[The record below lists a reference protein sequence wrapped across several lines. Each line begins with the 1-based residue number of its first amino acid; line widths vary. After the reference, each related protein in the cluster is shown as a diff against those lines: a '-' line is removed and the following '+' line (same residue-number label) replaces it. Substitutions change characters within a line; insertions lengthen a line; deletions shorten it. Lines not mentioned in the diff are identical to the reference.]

1 MDFLLEGLQAVT
13 WQQCI
18 MYLVGIGLIYM
29 AIKKGCEPA
38 LLLPMGFGAILVNLP
53 LSGAINQITEGVGET
68 SGIIQWLF
76 ENRNRGFR
84 GTAAAS
90 FHRNRRYD

>member
-68 SGIIQWLF
+68 SGIIHGCSKPESRLPRHCRCF
-76 ENRNRGFR
+76 FSSES
-84 GTAAAS
+84 AL
-90 FHRNRRYD
+90 

>member
-68 SGIIQWLF
+68 KSVLF
-76 ENRNRGFR
+76 NGCSKPESRLPRHCRCFFSSES
-84 GTAAAS
+84 AL
-90 FHRNRRYD
+90 

>member
-38 LLLPMGFGAILVNLP
+38 LLLPMALAPF
-53 LSGAINQITEGVGET
+53 LSI
-68 SGIIQWLF
+68 
-76 ENRNRGFR
+76 FR
-84 GTAAAS
+84 S
-90 FHRNRRYD
+90 PEQLIR